1 MTALACL
8 KILVGD
14 DLRFADI
21 DTMAELVAKVAD
33 AYLETKWTYP
43 RRYGLVAPF
52 SFVLADPR
60 ATLLDAREL
69 QTLAR
74 DLQVKLF
81 GQRGD
86 GEVSLLMLEGDKAE
100 VMRFAGMPAHQLKA
114 LLAADELGEAIGR
127 VCRITSDGVISL
139 VPAGGPVAGEPPM
152 EALQDIPS
160 VPPRSRVGYRGVFHA
175 PRELFVGN
183 VAVWRADEPSDEASL
198 AFEIDAPAG
207 AHGREA
213 DHDIPILQSAREIL
227 ERQDN
232 GVMFFPISFST
243 LIKPSARDQLLPHL
257 RSLPRAARPR
267 LAAAIYDTPRAPSF
281 SAMQAIKSYLSPFF
295 ARLDLR
301 VSDPAF
307 RFDDLPLEF
316 ASSVTLILPD
326 GAENLRLSAAARF
339 LRDAPGYTR
348 KHIWQGISELRTRR
362 ELNACIEQRAPFLSG
377 PAVTD
382 LLEAP
387 TAITP
392 CSSLHL
398 PLHDWSHADGPDAV
412 VA

>member
-8 KILVGD
+8 KIMVGD
-14 DLRFADI
+14 TLMFADA
-21 DTMAELVAKVAD
+21 DTMAGLVAKVAG
-33 AYLETKWTYP
+33 AYLETTWLWP

-69 QTLAR
+69 QALAR
-74 DLQVKLF
+74 ALQTKLF
-81 GQRGD
+81 GQTSD

-100 VMRFAGMPAHQLKA
+100 VMRFAGMPAHELKT
-114 LLAADELGEAIGR
+114 LLEAGDFGDAIGR
-127 VCRITSDGVISL
+127 VCRITPEGVAALAPPDAS
-139 VPAGGPVAGEPPM
+139 VAGEPPL
-152 EALQDIPS
+152 EALQDVQAES
-160 VPPRSRVGYRGVFHA
+160 THSRIAYRGVYHS

-183 VAVWRADEPSDEASL
+183 VALWRDDAAPRRFD
-198 AFEIDAPAG
+198 FDAPAPA

-213 DHDIPILQSAREIL
+213 DHDIPILESAKDIL
-227 ERQDN
+227 SRHES
-232 GVMFFPISFST
+232 GVLFFPICFST
-243 LIKPSARDQLLPHL
+243 LIKPTARDALLPYL
-257 RSLPRAARPR
+257 RALPRTAKPR
-267 LAAAIYDTPRAPSF
+267 LAAAVYDTPRVPSF
-281 SAMQAIKSYLSPFF
+281 SAMQAIQSYLSPYF

-307 RFDDLPLEF
+307 RVEDLPADLVN
-316 ASSVTLILPD
+316 SVTLILPE
-326 GAENLRLSAAARF
+326 GSESVRLSAITRF
-339 LRDAPGYTR
+339 LRDAPLYVR

-362 ELNACIEQRAPFLSG
+362 EVNACVENKAPFLSG
-377 PAVTD
+377 PAITD

-387 TAITP
+387 TPSTA

-398 PLHDWSHADGPDAV
+398 PLHDWSQIDTGEIR

>member
-8 KILVGD
+8 KIMVGD
-14 DLRFADI
+14 ELTFADA
-21 DTMAELVAKVAD
+21 DTMAGLVSKVAG
-33 AYLETKWTYP
+33 AYLETKWLFP

-69 QTLAR
+69 QALAQ
-74 DLQVKLF
+74 DLHTKLF
-81 GQRGD
+81 GHSGD

-100 VMRFAGMPAHQLKA
+100 VMRFAGMPPLQLKA
-114 LLAADELGEAIGR
+114 LLASDDLGEAIGR
-127 VCRITSDGVISL
+127 VCRITPQGVVSL
-139 VPAGGPVAGEPPM
+139 APPGGPVAGEPPLEM
-152 EALQDIPS
+152 LQDVSAAPP
-160 VPPRSRVGYRGVFHA
+160 PPRIAYRGVFHTS
-175 PRELFVGN
+175 RELFVGN
-183 VAVWRADEPSDEASL
+183 VAVWRADEAQT
-198 AFEIDAPAG
+198 AFEIDAPAA

-213 DHDIPILQSAREIL
+213 DHDIPLLQSAREIL
-227 ERQDN
+227 GRQDS

-243 LIKPSARDQLLPHL
+243 LIKPSARDQILPHL
-257 RSLPRAARPR
+257 KALPPAARPR

-281 SAMQAIKSYLSPFF
+281 SAMQAIKAHLAPFF

-307 RFDDLPLEF
+307 RVEDLPPDF

-326 GAENLRLSAAARF
+326 GSESVRLSAASRF
-339 LRDAPGYTR
+339 LRDAQTYTR
-348 KHIWQGISELRTRR
+348 KRVWQGVSELRTRR
-362 ELNACIEQRAPFLSG
+362 ELNACIEQHAPFLSG

-382 LLEAP
+382 LLETP
-387 TAITP
+387 TPITP

-398 PLHDWSHADGPDAV
+398 PLHDWSQSSQPDTI

>member
-8 KILVGD
+8 KIMVGE
-14 DLRFADI
+14 DLRFADA
-21 DTMAELVAKVAD
+21 DAMAALVAKVAG
-33 AYLETKWTYP
+33 AYLETKWRHP

-52 SFVLADPR
+52 SFALADPR

-69 QTLAR
+69 QALAR
-74 DLQVKLF
+74 DLHVKLF
-81 GQRGD
+81 GQSGD

-100 VMRFAGMPAHQLKA
+100 VMRFASMPPHQLKA
-114 LLAADELGEAIGR
+114 LLDADDLGDAIGR
-127 VCRITSDGVISL
+127 VCRITPQGVTSL
-139 VPAGGPVAGEPPM
+139 VPLGGPVVGEPPL
-152 EALQDIPS
+152 ETLQDLAPAPS
-160 VPPRSRVGYRGVFHA
+160 PRPRVAYRGVFHA
-175 PRELFVGN
+175 SRELFIGN
-183 VAVWRADEPSDEASL
+183 FAVWRADETVADP
-198 AFEIDAPAG
+198 FEIDSAAS

-213 DHDIPILQSAREIL
+213 DHDIPILESAREVL
-227 ERQDN
+227 RRQDA

-257 RSLPRAARPR
+257 KALPRAARAR
-267 LAAAIYDTPRAPSF
+267 LAAAVYDTPRAPSF
-281 SAMQAIKSYLSPFF
+281 SAMQAIKAFLTPFF

-301 VSDPAF
+301 VADPAF
-307 RFDDLPLEF
+307 RVEDLPPDF

-326 GAENLRLSAAARF
+326 GGEGVRLSAANRF
-339 LRDAPGYTR
+339 LREAQTYNR
-348 KHIWQGISELRTRR
+348 KRILQGISELRTRR
-362 ELNACIEQRAPFLSG
+362 ELNACIEQKTPFLTG

-387 TAITP
+387 TPVTP

-398 PLHDWSHADGPDAV
+398 PLHDWSQDASPGA

>member
-8 KILVGD
+8 KIMVGD
-14 DLRFADI
+14 ELRFGDN
-21 DTMAELVAKVAD
+21 DTMTALVAKVAG
-33 AYLETKWTYP
+33 AYLETRWPFP

-60 ATLLDAREL
+60 ATMLDAREL
-69 QTLAR
+69 QAMAH
-74 DLQVKLF
+74 DLHVKLF
-81 GQRGD
+81 GHSGD
-86 GEVSLLMLEGDKAE
+86 GEVSLLMLEGDRAE
-100 VMRFAGMPAHQLKA
+100 VMRFAGMPAHQLKT
-114 LLAADELGEAIGR
+114 LLAGEGLGEAIGR
-127 VCRITSDGVISL
+127 VCKITPQGVESL
-139 VPAGGPVAGEPPM
+139 VPVGGPVAGEPPM
-152 EALQDIPS
+152 EALQDAA
-160 VPPRSRVGYRGVFHA
+160 PPPPCPRVAYRGVFHA
-175 PRELFVGN
+175 TRELFVGN
-183 VAVWRADEPSDEASL
+183 VAVWRADEAPNS
-198 AFEIDAPAG
+198 FEIDAPAS

-213 DHDIPILQSAREIL
+213 DNDIPILRSAREIL
-227 ERQDN
+227 SKQDS
-232 GVMFFPISFST
+232 GVLFFPISFST

-257 RSLPRAARPR
+257 KTLPRAARPR

-281 SAMQAIKSYLSPFF
+281 SAMQAIKVYLTPFF

-301 VSDPAF
+301 VADPAF
-307 RFDDLPLEF
+307 RVEDLPPDF

-326 GAENLRLSAAARF
+326 GSESVRLSAISRF
-339 LRDAPGYTR
+339 LRDAPTYTR
-348 KHIWQGISELRTRR
+348 KKVWQGVSELRTRR

-387 TAITP
+387 TAVTP

-398 PLHDWSHADGPDAV
+398 PLHDWSQTDAPDTC

>member
-8 KILVGD
+8 KIMVGD
-14 DLRFADI
+14 ELQFADT
-21 DTMAELVAKVAD
+21 DTMAGIVAKVAG
-33 AYLETKWTYP
+33 AYLETKWLFP

-69 QTLAR
+69 QALAH
-74 DLQVKLF
+74 DLHAKLF
-81 GQRGD
+81 GHSGD

-100 VMRFAGMPAHQLKA
+100 VMRFASMPPHQLKA
-114 LLAADELGEAIGR
+114 ALAADELGDAIGR
-127 VCRITSDGVISL
+127 VCQITPHGVASL
-139 VPAGGPVAGEPPM
+139 VPPGGPVAGEPPP
-152 EALQDIPS
+152 EALQDVVLP
-160 VPPRSRVGYRGVFHA
+160 PPRPRLAYRGVFHA

-183 VAVWRADEPSDEASL
+183 IAVWRDDEAPA
-198 AFEIDAPAG
+198 AFEIDAPAS

-213 DHDIPILQSAREIL
+213 DHDITILQSAREAL
-227 ERQDN
+227 ESQDS
-232 GVMFFPISFST
+232 GVVFFPVSFST
-243 LIKPSARDQLLPHL
+243 LIKPTGREQLLPHFKA
-257 RSLPRAARPR
+257 LPRGARQR
-267 LAAAIYDTPRAPSF
+267 LAAAVYDTPRAPSF
-281 SAMQAIKSYLSPFF
+281 SAMQTIKTHLSPFF

-301 VSDPAF
+301 ISDPAF
-307 RFDDLPLEF
+307 RVEDLPVDF

-326 GAENLRLSAAARF
+326 GTENARLAAASRF
-339 LRDAPGYTR
+339 LRDAQTYSR
-348 KHIWQGISELRTRR
+348 KRIWQGISEVRTRR

-382 LLEAP
+382 LLETP

-398 PLHDWSHADGPDAV
+398 PLHDWSHDHASHTC